1 MARNKWQGCSD
12 TQTVFMPLL
21 PQIRREVHLVNG
33 CLLMKASP
41 WRNPFVSK
49 TIAVWFSKTSQ
60 LMPTRPTPVAC
71 SNCSSTGPPSSQGR
85 PGVCVTDA
93 PWFGDSP
100 WFQMFQGHCIKPY
113 IRLSCKKLLWE
124 WSMPIY
130 AHGLFGVFLGVP
142 TPPRWRFYMI
152 LQDLAAR
159 IKTLSQNCCWTN
171 KVSSTV

>member
-1 MARNKWQGCSD
+1 MTGRDYLVTKIDSPRLENQIQLEHFFKTAPIGILLCRLRISMARNKWQGCSD

-100 WFQMFQGHCIKPY
+100 WFQMFQGHCSNCIKPY
-113 IRLSCKKLLWE
+113 IRLSCKKLL
-124 WSMPIY
+124 
-130 AHGLFGVFLGVP
+130 
-142 TPPRWRFYMI
+142 
-152 LQDLAAR
+152 
-159 IKTLSQNCCWTN
+159 
-171 KVSSTV
+171 